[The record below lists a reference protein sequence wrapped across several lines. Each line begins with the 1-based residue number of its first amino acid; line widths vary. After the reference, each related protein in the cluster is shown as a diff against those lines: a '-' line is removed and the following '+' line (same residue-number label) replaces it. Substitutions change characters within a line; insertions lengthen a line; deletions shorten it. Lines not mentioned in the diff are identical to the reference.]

1 MAAGNSTLGTGS
13 NIAAVSGQHSSYR
26 RLCDFLSQG
35 HICEAYE
42 SAARLKNSF
51 TLIKMSQGTI

>member
-1 MAAGNSTLGTGS
+1 MAAGDSTLGPGS

-35 HICEAYE
+35 HICGA
-42 SAARLKNSF
+42 L
-51 TLIKMSQGTI
+51 

>member
-1 MAAGNSTLGTGS
+1 MAAGNSILGTGS

-35 HICEAYE
+35 HICGA
-42 SAARLKNSF
+42 L
-51 TLIKMSQGTI
+51 